1 MLRTNLKL
9 KLSLLRLISN
19 YTGEIVTCHLPHK
32 HLYCALIFRVPSPFS
47 AAAALLCA
55 HPLITRNQVNNRILP
70 IRARLTSLIDR
81 MSGEVDKSQHI
92 LPLDQP
98 VSCLEVETAFA
109 GLTPKEKLYAHH
121 ISKAAW
127 VGGLVTLLQ
136 TSPES
141 GPVFVLLHKLF
152 SAQNPA
158 DLKAAAVAAGFTE
171 EEVTALL
178 VYAAGVFSN
187 AGNYKGFG
195 DSKIIPGIE
204 ADRLEELLKL
214 SPIWGQLQPLWAELQ
229 DKIYDL
235 SGSKTCLGYPP
246 HGCTTYLSKNCDA
259 SDSERVQNW
268 LKTQQIQCYN
278 TRLFKTVKGDQIIYE
293 IRQAAKE
300 KGEIKRAVEGNFTYV
315 VTKGDYAPIMGKIAG
330 HLEDALPHVAN
341 ETQAEMLKYYIKS
354 FTSGNLEDHIEGSR
368 FWIKDKAPAV
378 ETYIGFIET
387 YRDPAGVR
395 GEFEGFVAAVNRSMS
410 EKFTNLVA
418 KAEEFLPLLPWSKGF
433 EKDTF
438 LRPDFTSLDVLTFA
452 GSGIPAGINIP
463 NCEGFLFVLTE

>member
-1 MLRTNLKL
+1 
-9 KLSLLRLISN
+9 
-19 YTGEIVTCHLPHK
+19 
-32 HLYCALIFRVPSPFS
+32 
-47 AAAALLCA
+47 
-55 HPLITRNQVNNRILP
+55 
-70 IRARLTSLIDR
+70 
-81 MSGEVDKSQHI
+81 MSGEIDKSQYI

-98 VSCLEVETAFA
+98 VSCLEVETAFV
-109 GLTPKEKLYAHH
+109 GLTPKERLYAHH

-141 GPVFVLLHKLF
+141 GPIFVLLHKLF
-152 SAQNPA
+152 RAQTPA
-158 DLKAAAVAAGFTE
+158 EFKAAALAAGFPP
-171 EEVTALL
+171 EEVTAVF

-204 ADRLEELLKL
+204 AERFEALLKV
-214 SPIWGQLQPLWAELQ
+214 SPVWGELKELWEDL
-229 DKIYDL
+229 KETIYDL
-235 SGSKTCLGYPP
+235 NPGKTCLGYPP
-246 HGCTTYLSKNCDA
+246 QGCTTYLSKNCDS

-278 TRLFKTVKGDQIIYE
+278 TRLFKTIKDDQVVYE

-300 KGEIKRAVEGNFTYV
+300 TGELKRESDGKYTYL
-315 VTKGDYAPIMGKIAG
+315 VTKGDYSPLMGKIAG
-330 HLEDALPHVAN
+330 HLQDALPHVAN
-341 ETQAEMLKYYIKS
+341 TTQANMLNHYIKS
-354 FTSGNLEDHIEGSR
+354 FVSGSLDDHIEGSR
-368 FWIKDKAPAV
+368 FWIKDKSPAV

-395 GEFEGFVAAVNRSMS
+395 GEFEGFVAVVNRSMS
-410 EKFTNLVA
+410 EKFASLVA
-418 KAEEFLPLLPWSKGF
+418 KAEDFLPLLPWPKGF
-433 EKDTF
+433 EKDKF

-463 NCEGFLFVLTE
+463 NCRCNNNENLNSHNIFLH

>member
-1 MLRTNLKL
+1 
-9 KLSLLRLISN
+9 
-19 YTGEIVTCHLPHK
+19 
-32 HLYCALIFRVPSPFS
+32 
-47 AAAALLCA
+47 
-55 HPLITRNQVNNRILP
+55 
-70 IRARLTSLIDR
+70 

-98 VSCLEVETAFA
+98 VSCLEIETAFV

-141 GPVFVLLHKLF
+141 GPIFVLLHKLL
-152 SAQNPA
+152 SAQQPA
-158 DLKAAAVAAGFTE
+158 QFKTAALAAGFVE
-171 EEVTALL
+171 EEVTALF

-204 ADRLEELLKL
+204 ADRFEQLLQV
-214 SPIWGQLQPLWAELQ
+214 SVIWEQLQPLWADLKT
-229 DKIYDL
+229 KIYDL
-235 SGSKTCLGYPP
+235 SPGRTCLGYPP
-246 HGCTTYLSKNCDA
+246 QGCTTYLSKNCDA
-259 SDSERVQNW
+259 SDTERVQGW
-268 LKTQQIQCYN
+268 LKKQQIQCYN
-278 TRLFKTVKGDQIIYE
+278 TRLFKSVKGDGIVYE

-300 KGEIKRAVEGNFTYV
+300 IGDIKKAVEGGYTFL
-315 VTKGDYAPIMGKIAG
+315 VTKGDYSPLMGKIAE
-330 HLEDALPHVAN
+330 HLQQAIPHVEN
-341 ETQAEMLKYYIKS
+341 SVQADMLNCYIKS
-354 FTSGNLEDHIEGSR
+354 FISGNLEDHIDGSR
-368 FWIKDKAPAV
+368 YWIKDKGPAV

-410 EKFTNLVA
+410 EKFANLVK

-433 EKDTF
+433 EKDKF

-463 NCEGFLFVLTE
+463 NCDI